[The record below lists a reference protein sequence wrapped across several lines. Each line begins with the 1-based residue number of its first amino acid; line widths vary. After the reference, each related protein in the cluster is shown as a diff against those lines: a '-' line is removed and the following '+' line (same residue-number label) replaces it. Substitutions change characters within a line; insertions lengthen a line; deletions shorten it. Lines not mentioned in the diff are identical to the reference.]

1 MEVAMAQT
9 DLPGLS
15 RKEFIIMNLL
25 VAAAHKEMYGL
36 ELVDKSQG
44 ELKRG
49 TIYVTLGRLQEKGY
63 INSRREDEKPGVA
76 TPRRLYKPTGLGAKV
91 FHALASA
98 GGRAWLREVF
108 A

>member
-1 MEVAMAQT
+1 
-9 DLPGLS
+9 
-15 RKEFIIMNLL
+15 MNLL
-25 VAAAHKEMYGL
+25 VATHQEMYGL
-36 ELVDKSQG
+36 ELVERSHG
-44 ELKRG
+44 ELKPG

-91 FHALASA
+91 FNALASA